1 MSDSSITCEVL
12 RQYATAAH
20 ASSWYNNAYDA
31 REAVGPPTFSSFCAV
46 NLGYSWA
53 PLYRDSLENQLT
65 LSFDT
70 PIFPSHVRVW
80 EHANPPAVSGFI
92 TRIEVASEAPHV
104 NDGNRDYCRSAHS
117 GTCDEPYP
125 CIAGTDCTDCNNC
138 EVKRN
143 YAWETVWTGN
153 DETPCA
159 STFVA
164 TIGTGADGWRTSQPV
179 RQVRLTTKTRG
190 RGWECAAPARARPR
204 LPRRQ
209 RAMSATAFTVGSE

>member
-1 MSDSSITCEVL
+1 MSVADSSVCEVL
-12 RQYATAAH
+12 RQFATAAH

-31 REAVGPPTFSSFCAV
+31 GEAVGPPTFSSFCAV

-65 LSFDT
+65 LSFET

-80 EHANPPAVSGFI
+80 EHANPPDVSGFI
-92 TRIEVASEAPHV
+92 TRIEVASEAPHEH
-104 NDGNRDYCRSAHS
+104 DGNRDYCRSAHS

-138 EVKRN
+138 EVQRN

-153 DETPCA
+153 DETPCG

-164 TIGTGADGWRTSQPV
+164 TIGANGWRASQPV

-190 RGWECAAPARARPR
+190 RGWECAAPRPR
-204 LPRRQ
+204 PAAPPASKAADVAQ
-209 RAMSATAFTVGSE
+209 CSN